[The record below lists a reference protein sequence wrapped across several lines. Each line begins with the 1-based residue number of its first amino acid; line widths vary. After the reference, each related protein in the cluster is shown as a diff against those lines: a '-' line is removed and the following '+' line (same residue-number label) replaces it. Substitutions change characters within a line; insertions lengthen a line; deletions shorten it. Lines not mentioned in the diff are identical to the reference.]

1 MKPVWRMRPG
11 VKMARK
17 AMVAP
22 AAEGRE
28 EEERAARE
36 PRYTATKGGRRRLG
50 LGVSGG
56 AGWTGG

>member
-1 MKPVWRMRPG
+1 M
-11 VKMARK
+11 KMARK